1 MARESLVLLQNKNNI
16 LPLNTHLKVAVMGPN
31 ANDSVMQWGNYNG
44 IPAHTVTLLEAVR
57 AKLPE
62 GQIIY
67 EPGCDRVDGKTL
79 QSLFDECSIN
89 GKPGFLAEYWNN
101 RDREG
106 EVVATDQI
114 STPFHF
120 ATTGATTFA
129 PGVEITD
136 FSARYES
143 VFRPSQSGDVA
154 FRFQLDGEVTL
165 IIDSEQVARKIYCLL
180 YTSPSPRD

>member
-1 MARESLVLLQNKNNI
+1 MCIR
-16 LPLNTHLKVAVMGPN
+16 
-31 ANDSVMQWGNYNG
+31 DSYNG
-44 IPAHTVTLLEAVR
+44 IPGHTVTLLEAVR
-57 AKLPE
+57 SKLPE
-62 GQIIY
+62 GQVLY
-67 EPGCDRVDGKTL
+67 EPGCDRTSREAL
-79 QSLFDECSIN
+79 QSLFSECSIN

-101 RDREG
+101 RTREG

-165 IIDSEQVARKIYCLL
+165 MVDGEQAVS
-180 YTSPSPRD
+180 YTHLDVYKRQGS

>member
-1 MARESLVLLQNKNNI
+1 
-16 LPLNTHLKVAVMGPN
+16 
-31 ANDSVMQWGNYNG
+31 MQWGNYNG

-120 ATTGATTFA
+120 CDNRGYY
-129 PGVEITD
+129 IC
-136 FSARYES
+136 ARC
-143 VFRPSQSGDVA
+143 GNN
-154 FRFQLDGEVTL
+154 
-165 IIDSEQVARKIYCLL
+165 
-180 YTSPSPRD
+180 